1 MHPWWWVFLLLLPR
15 AGLLLLLLLATSMAR
30 ILQKKSCRWTYNLW
44 EDFAAASLRSSSSK
58 QRHCVQTEGCFHDEQ
73 HHALASSSGSSC
85 SSSSSHA
92 DTRLCERWISLD
104 NDGLCR
110 RQDSSV
116 ATGLG
121 EADNLQAFHQL
132 YKETPRGILGV
143 GGFGAERRWW
153 HKSQFVPA
161 IRYSGNAAA
170 ASFAGWRRG
179 FMSLDQDLNILRD
192 DVDSKSKDFV
202 ENRNAMEELLLDL
215 RQQVEKVIT
224 PLQRLS

>member
-1 MHPWWWVFLLLLPR
+1 
-15 AGLLLLLLLATSMAR
+15 
-30 ILQKKSCRWTYNLW
+30 
-44 EDFAAASLRSSSSK
+44 
-58 QRHCVQTEGCFHDEQ
+58 
-73 HHALASSSGSSC
+73 
-85 SSSSSHA
+85 
-92 DTRLCERWISLD
+92 
-104 NDGLCR
+104 
-110 RQDSSV
+110 
-116 ATGLG
+116 
-121 EADNLQAFHQL
+121 
-132 YKETPRGILGV
+132 V

-153 HKSQFVPA
+153 HKSQFVRA

-170 ASFAGWRRG
+170 AASFGGWRRA